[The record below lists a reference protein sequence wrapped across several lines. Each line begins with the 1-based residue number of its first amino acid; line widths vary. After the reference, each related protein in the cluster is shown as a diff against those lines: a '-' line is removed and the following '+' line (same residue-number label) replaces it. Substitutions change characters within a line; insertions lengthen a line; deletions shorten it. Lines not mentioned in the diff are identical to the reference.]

1 MADNATLYRRKLAIR
16 ALTRATDMRKL
27 CPVCKRGIIHLF
39 QGDAIVMAT
48 TQRRSK
54 KKTKSKKAKTK
65 SKASSKKTTAKKVRT
80 AAKKKTTSKKAAK
93 IKGSSNRSKVIG
105 SKLKLEKALLLK
117 MYDLMVQSRVLE
129 ERMIQV
135 YRKGGAYFWIGA
147 PGEEAFGVPLGLLG
161 KKGKGPKYDF
171 WHLHYRGTP
180 TLLAL
185 GMEPADAL
193 RLIMNKETDPC
204 TGGRNF
210 SNHYCYPEWNVVPVS
225 SPIEVQYNMAIG
237 TGISQRRNKTQG
249 VSIVTGGDA
258 GSAEADF
265 ASCMIWATR
274 PGFELPIYMTVQNN
288 RWGISTSYDTQ
299 HAEEHVSDRGKAFGM
314 RTRVYNGNDPEDAYL
329 GIKDDLAYIR
339 KTGKPVLTEFQVS
352 RLYGHSSAS
361 GANRIPGEECCIET
375 FEKKLIDNGALTTQK
390 AKKIWDDHF
399 ELVKRLADQVATEP
413 NPKADSIWDNTYVNN
428 ENADW
433 RNF

>member
-1 MADNATLYRRKLAIR
+1 MRTTARKNKASKKSK
-16 ALTRATDMRKL
+16 AAS
-27 CPVCKRGIIHLF
+27 
-39 QGDAIVMAT
+39 
-48 TQRRSK
+48 RSAKKTKAKKKPTVKKAAAK
-54 KKTKSKKAKTK
+54 KKTAPK
-65 SKASSKKTTAKKVRT
+65 KKTTAKKT
-80 AAKKKTTSKKAAK
+80 NKKKATSK
-93 IKGSSNRSKVIG
+93 SSSSSTRQKVIG
-105 SKLKLEKALLLK
+105 SKINLDKALLVK

-161 KKGKGPKYDF
+161 KKGQGPKYDF

-185 GMEPADAL
+185 GMDPADSL
-193 RLIMNKETDPC
+193 RLIMNKATDPC

-225 SPIEVQYNMAIG
+225 SPIEVQYQMAIG
-237 TGISQRRNKTQG
+237 TGISQRRNKSDG

-258 GSAEADF
+258 GSAEGDF
-265 ASCMIWATR
+265 ASCLIWASR
-274 PGFELPIYMTVQNN
+274 PGFELPLYITVQNN

-299 HAEEHVSDRGKAFGM
+299 HGEKHVSDRAEAFGI
-314 RTRVYNGNDPEDAYL
+314 RNRVANGNDPVEAYRVIKEDL
-329 GIKDDLAYIR
+329 EYIR
-339 KTGKPVLTEFQVS
+339 KTGKPVCTEFEVS

-361 GANRIPGEECCIET
+361 GANRIEGELCCIET
-375 FEKKLIDNGALTTQK
+375 FEKRLIDQGVLTTAK
-390 AKKIWDDHF
+390 AKKTWDDHF
-399 ELVKRLADQVATEP
+399 ETIKKLADKISKEASPT
-413 NPKADSIWDNTYVNN
+413 ADTIWDHTYVNS

-433 RNF
+433 RLF